1 MANNAGQLAVLA
13 AGYLLGRTRSMK
25 TVLMVAGGVA
35 YGRLTA
41 PNGDGESASGA
52 LLSRLGNS
60 SIAEAAREAIT
71 TTATKGVESL
81 NKNLQE
87 RSEALRNPGSSD
99 EESEDKE
106 AADDEASEDSE
117 DQEAADDEASEDSE
131 ASESQDAKEET
142 EETTKSGDS

>member
-13 AGYLLGRTRSMK
+13 AGYLLGRTRSMR

-41 PNGDGESASGA
+41 PNSDGESASGA
-52 LLSRLGNS
+52 LLSRLGS
-60 SIAEAAREAIT
+60 SSLAEAARDAIT

-87 RSEALRNPGSSD
+87 RSESLRNPG
-99 EESEDKE
+99 
-106 AADDEASEDSE
+106 ASEEESE
-117 DQEAADDEASEDSE
+117 DQEAAEDEASEESTDSE
-131 ASESQDAKEET
+131 DTESEDAK

>member
-1 MANNAGQLAVLA
+1 
-13 AGYLLGRTRSMK
+13 MK

-41 PNGDGESASGA
+41 PNSDGESSVGS
-52 LLSRLGNS
+52 LLSSLGSS

-87 RSEALRNPGSSD
+87 RSETLRNPGASE
-99 EESEDKE
+99 EESEDQE
-106 AADDEASEDSE
+106 GTEDEVSEESEDTEGTETE
-117 DQEAADDEASEDSE
+117 DAE
-131 ASESQDAKEET
+131 EET